1 MKEDV
6 DLDDAIDSMEEI
18 DDNEDRTI
26 DFDVQFFSPL
36 RNFPSFS
43 LWCVLFCFWVLAGR
57 RERVEKTESVCA
69 MGRGENVCDGKRR
82 ESVLWEEESVYMLI
96 ILCFVG

>member
-43 LWCVLFCFWVLAGR
+43 LVCALLLLGVGWE
-57 RERVEKTESVCA
+57 ERVC
-69 MGRGENVCDGKRR
+69 GEDRKCVCDGKRR
-82 ESVLWEEESVYMLI
+82 ECV
-96 ILCFVG
+96 

>member
-1 MKEDV
+1 M
-6 DLDDAIDSMEEI
+6 
-18 DDNEDRTI
+18 
-26 DFDVQFFSPL
+26 
-36 RNFPSFS
+36 
-43 LWCVLFCFWVLAGR
+43 
-57 RERVEKTESVCA
+57 EKTESVCA

>member
-1 MKEDV
+1 
-6 DLDDAIDSMEEI
+6 MEEI

-43 LWCVLFCFWVLAGR
+43 LVCALLLLGVGWE
-57 RERVEKTESVCA
+57 ERVC
-69 MGRGENVCDGKRR
+69 GEDRKNVCDGKRR